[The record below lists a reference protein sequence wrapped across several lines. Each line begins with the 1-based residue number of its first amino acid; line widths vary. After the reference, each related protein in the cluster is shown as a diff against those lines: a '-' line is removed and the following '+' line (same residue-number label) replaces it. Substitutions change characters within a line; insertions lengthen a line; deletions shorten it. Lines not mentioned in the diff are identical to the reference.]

1 MKGAKNLEWLEL
13 IKLILSIIVV
23 PLTLLIFKM
32 NNRIIVLETNN
43 QNKSD
48 YYKKL
53 FENDEKFLAVLN
65 DLNTEIKIIQSQLK
79 RIK

>member
-1 MKGAKNLEWLEL
+1 MEWLEIL
-13 IKLILSIIVV
+13 KLILSIIVV

>member
-1 MKGAKNLEWLEL
+1 LEWLEIL
-13 IKLILSIIVV
+13 KLILSIIVV

>member
-1 MKGAKNLEWLEL
+1 MEWIEL
-13 IKLILSIIVV
+13 LKLILSIIVV
-23 PLTLLIFKM
+23 PLMLLIFKM
-32 NNRIIVLETNN
+32 NNRIIVLETNT